1 MDTGDRVIFK
11 GLEIHGVNSVEQVD
25 ELMIRAKKNRR
36 VSATKMNARSS
47 RSHFLFELIIE
58 GTHVSGKKCRGRLS
72 LVDLAGSENIENLK
86 STIQV
91 GECKEILTS
100 LGALKTVLTRLR
112 EGKTP
117 TFRENKLTHVLK
129 NTLTS
134 GSKVLMFVNVAPEK
148 SALQETKSSL
158 KFGKS
163 VNSVK
168 LGSAKANTPSLG

>member
-1 MDTGDRVIFK
+1 
-11 GLEIHGVNSVEQVD
+11 
-25 ELMIRAKKNRR
+25 
-36 VSATKMNARSS
+36 
-47 RSHFLFELIIE
+47 
-58 GTHVSGKKCRGRLS
+58 
-72 LVDLAGSENIENLK
+72 
-86 STIQV
+86 
-91 GECKEILTS
+91 
-100 LGALKTVLTRLR
+100 VLTRLR